1 MAGPWDNDP
10 IEQAVQQAV
19 ADTVVLGLINKDP
32 LVFEAGYKQFQ
43 ETLGGIRPVARPTT
57 MDQASGQTA
66 PETSIRPKAASG
78 REYDGVYIMR
88 EGDSLA
94 SIAASN
100 PFTLNDLM
108 AVNPA
113 ISDPKRLPRRY
124 EVLLPT
130 EAQTTKP
137 VRVPENIDTKS
148 IGILDFIGTGEG
160 TYTST
165 NKGTVNDKIVGTNHN
180 TVVNGKRLDQATIGE
195 VLEAQNRGD
204 LFAVGKYQFIPS
216 TFAMV
221 LKESGVS
228 PDTVFSPEVQ
238 DRLAMQLLIGSKRPR
253 LAAYLSGKSDD
264 ITAAMLDFSK
274 EWASVPN
281 PNTGKSYYEGSGNKA
296 SHTVEETRAILERAR
311 ASVSQNISEE

>member
-10 IEQAVQQAV
+10 VEKAVQQAV
-19 ADTVVLGLINKDP
+19 ADTVVLSLINKDP

-43 ETLGGIRPVARPTT
+43 ETLGSIRPVARPTT

-113 ISDPKRLPRRY
+113 ISDPKRLPKRY

-137 VRVPENIDTKS
+137 VRVPENVDPNAL
-148 IGILDFIGTGEG
+148 GLLDFIGTGEG
-160 TYTST
+160 GYNSS
-165 NKGTVNDKIVGTNHN
+165 NKGTVNDEIVGTNHR
-180 TVVNGKRLDQATIGE
+180 TTVNGKPLEQATVGE
-195 VLEAQNRGD
+195 ILAEQNSGN
-204 LFAVGKYQFIPS
+204 LFAVGKYQFIP
-216 TFAMV
+216 TTLTAV
-221 LKESGVS
+221 LKDAGVS
-228 PDTVFSPEVQ
+228 PDTVFSPALQ
-238 DRLAMQLLIGSKRPR
+238 DRLAMQLLVGSKRPR

-281 PNTGKSYYEGSGNKA
+281 PNTGESYYGSGNKA
-296 SHTVEETRAILERAR
+296 SHTVAETRSILERTR
-311 ASVSQNISEE
+311 AALAADNAG